1 MKKKV
6 MTLKEVAQ
14 YLKLSESGIRKL
26 VKEVITESGMEV
38 MI

>member
-14 YLKLSESGIRKL
+14 YLKMSESGIRKL
-26 VKEVITESGMEV
+26 VREKQIPFFLRISK
-38 MI
+38 